1 MKLLKLPVIGG
12 FKVRV
17 KTLLLLKDWWYY
29 CQNTYPWEKNI
40 LIYSVAYH
48 HQRRQNLKILT
59 LTYLFWLKGLEVW
72 VPGEI
77 CDVWISNINI
87 LICPSG
93 IMETEIR
100 ETPWRGSFFNL
111 HNLLHYYNY
120 PFQSYFLY
128 ILQSL
133 LVCLADMLSLS
144 TKEKLYIRDIH
155 IGYDISLPELS
166 EMTISSNSIFNY
178 WKVIQRYLESN
189 PTAKIKI
196 RLK

>member
-120 PFQSYFLY
+120 PFQSL
-128 ILQSL
+128 
-133 LVCLADMLSLS
+133 LSLHS
-144 TKEKLYIRDIH
+144 
-155 IGYDISLPELS
+155 
-166 EMTISSNSIFNY
+166 SIFTGLFGRH
-178 WKVIQRYLESN
+178 VIVKYQRETLHTGYTYRIWHFTSWTEWN
-189 PTAKIKI
+189 DY
-196 RLK
+196 